1 MFRMMDK
8 MSDLRE
14 QTTDT
19 STGRSWFS
27 KASEWGYI
35 LQDAAEYNVQTKVG
49 MAILMDT
56 QLKNSETGESM
67 SLYDAFTYD
76 PKTHKNK
83 IKDGFDTV
91 IKRNGQ
97 EVPYT
102 DEFRYEIRNEIREV
116 NKQIHGNYAKEDR
129 VVMQSTTIGK
139 LAFQFHK
146 WVAPAIRAR
155 YQREYFDQN
164 LGWMEGRYI
173 SAFKFLNYVKGE
185 LVKGN
190 KEFSKY
196 DEGFLEAYGYTG
208 EGGNL
213 DQRAKNKLYG
223 FYRSMGE
230 IGIMLS
236 TFVLSQVLSSLL
248 AGEDDDSDTTKRLKN
263 IIRYQADRTYK
274 ELVMF
279 TPLPDGLE
287 QQYQMFKSPIAA
299 TRTMGEL
306 GEAISLSITTPMAYL
321 YYSDEEFRT
330 NSNYVYQQKP
340 RKGQLKVYKNWKDVI
355 PILYSIQKYDA
366 YLRMNNYF
374 IK

>member
-1 MFRMMDK
+1 
-8 MSDLRE
+8 
-14 QTTDT
+14 
-19 STGRSWFS
+19 
-27 KASEWGYI
+27 
-35 LQDAAEYNVQTKVG
+35 

-56 QLKNSETGESM
+56 QVKNSVTGESL
-67 SLYDAFTYD
+67 SLYDAFDYNSE
-76 PKTHKNK
+76 THENVLKP
-83 IKDGFDTV
+83 GFDTV

-97 EVPYT
+97 EIPYT

-173 SAFKFLNYVKGE
+173 SAFKFLAYVKSE
-185 LVKGN
+185 IVKGN
-190 KEFSKY
+190 KEFSGYSK
-196 DEGFLEAYGYTG
+196 DFLETYGYTG

-213 DQRAKNKLYG
+213 DQRATNKLYG
-223 FYRSMGE
+223 FYRTMGE

-236 TFVLSQVLSSLL
+236 TFVISQVLQGLL
-248 AGEDDDSDTTKRLKN
+248 AGEDDDSDIMQRFKN
-263 IIRYQADRTYK
+263 IMKYQADRTYK
-274 ELVMF
+274 ELIMF
-279 TPLPDGLE
+279 TPLPDGLT

-306 GEAISLSITTPMAYL
+306 GEALSLSLTTPLAYL
-321 YYSDEEFRT
+321 YYTDEEFKA
-330 NSNYVYQQKP
+330 NSKYVYQQRP
-340 RKGQLKVYKNWKDVI
+340 RKGQLKVYKNWKDVV